1 MLVLHSMKTL
11 QKSYSKLTLECLKR
25 IISPYNS
32 LFIFIR
38 KIEIFIGVIMRI
50 KIVGINFTEHTAV
63 ENEVISFVHEADNVH
78 DPNAIAVINSD
89 GHRFGYVATSRT
101 LTNGNRKNGCIDN
114 VEFLQVLNSS
124 TKGVV
129 DKIFDS
135 FGYANIQ

>member
-1 MLVLHSMKTL
+1 MLL
-11 QKSYSKLTLECLKR
+11 
-25 IISPYNS
+25 P
-32 LFIFIR
+32 IF
-38 KIEIFIGVIMRI
+38 
-50 KIVGINFTEHTAV
+50 
-63 ENEVISFVHEADNVH
+63 HETDKAH

-101 LTNGNRKNGCIDN
+101 LSNGNRKNGCVDN

-124 TKGVV
+124 TKGVI

>member
-1 MLVLHSMKTL
+1 
-11 QKSYSKLTLECLKR
+11 
-25 IISPYNS
+25 
-32 LFIFIR
+32 
-38 KIEIFIGVIMRI
+38 MRI
-50 KIVGINFTEHTAV
+50 KIVGINFTEHTAI

-114 VEFLQVLNSS
+114 VEFLQALNSS
-124 TKGVV
+124 TKGVI
-129 DKIFDS
+129 DKIFDN